1 MPFTNAG
8 EFTFNI
14 EEETKDGGTQGDIF
28 ISSHVL
34 SNQRGTLLTRK
45 KTNERHQQK
54 QVISAKYLCNIN

>member
-28 ISSHVL
+28 FSGHVL
-34 SNQRGTLLTRK
+34 SKQRGTLLTRK
-45 KTNERHQQK
+45 KTK
-54 QVISAKYLCNIN
+54 